1 MSPEDLSGWQSENF
15 QAQAASCETG
25 KAQSKKKRITILEL
39 LGLAVGRIGMSR
51 TDFLQLT
58 PEEFSE
64 IAGQWNQNETVFF
77 RSSWEQTR
85 FMAHC
90 ILTPF
95 SKKKLNPTD
104 IVRFDWE
111 KEKQENKQVKIATR
125 EDFERVK
132 KEYGG

>member
-1 MSPEDLSGWQSENF
+1 
-15 QAQAASCETG
+15 
-25 KAQSKKKRITILEL
+25 
-39 LGLAVGRIGMSR
+39 MSR

-64 IAGQWNQNETVFF
+64 IAEQWNQNETVFF
-77 RSSWEQTR
+77 RNSWEQTR

-90 ILTPF
+90 MLIPF

-111 KEKQENKQVKIATR
+111 KETQENKEVKIATR